1 MSISGLSYGVVRT
14 EEADSITSLTLQ
26 DVGLVMPG
34 GRSGNLLI
42 QGGRKLGGNYV
53 VQGLGGQSSC
63 VRVKLVG
70 LPYQVKAYV
79 VSHLALGLS

>member
-1 MSISGLSYGVVRT
+1 MRT

-42 QGGRKLGGNYV
+42 QGGRQFGEITWFRGYV
-53 VQGLGGQSSC
+53 VS

-79 VSHLALGLS
+79 VIVYMYEVLYVYVLLASTL